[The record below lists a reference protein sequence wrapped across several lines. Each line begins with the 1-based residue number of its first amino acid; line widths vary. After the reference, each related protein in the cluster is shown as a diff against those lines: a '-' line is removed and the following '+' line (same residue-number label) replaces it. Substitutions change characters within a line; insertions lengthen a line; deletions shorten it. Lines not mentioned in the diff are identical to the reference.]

1 MNNML
6 QVQFGNITFQNPVI
20 AASGTF
26 SPDFEQHFDLS
37 RLGGIC
43 SKGLTLYPRA
53 GNKGIRIWETAS
65 GIMNSVGLENKGVD
79 LFIQQDLPILKKL
92 KDKGVRIII
101 NVSGSTEEEY
111 LRAVELFSKEEV
123 DIIELNISC
132 PNIKGGGMLFG
143 MTSYAARELVRQV
156 RKITS
161 LPLVI
166 KLTPNA
172 DNIVKI
178 AQCCEEEGA
187 DGLSLVNTFNAMA
200 IDVKKRKPVFN
211 NVYAGLSGP
220 AIKPIALRMVHEVC
234 QKVKIPVIGIGGITN
249 GRDALEF
256 VMAGATCLQVGT
268 ANFMNPFSCARII
281 EDIENFLR
289 EEGIES
295 LEEIRGIL

>member
-1 MNNML
+1 ML

>member
-123 DIIELNISC
+123 DIIELNILPKYNRGRYVIRYDQLCC
-132 PNIKGGGMLFG
+132 PRISQAGKKNNQ
-143 MTSYAARELVRQV
+143 SA
-156 RKITS
+156 
-161 LPLVI
+161 
-166 KLTPNA
+166 
-172 DNIVKI
+172 
-178 AQCCEEEGA
+178 
-187 DGLSLVNTFNAMA
+187 LS
-200 IDVKKRKPVFN
+200 D
-211 NVYAGLSGP
+211 
-220 AIKPIALRMVHEVC
+220 
-234 QKVKIPVIGIGGITN
+234 QTN
-249 GRDALEF
+249 
-256 VMAGATCLQVGT
+256 
-268 ANFMNPFSCARII
+268 S
-281 EDIENFLR
+281 
-289 EEGIES
+289 
-295 LEEIRGIL
+295 

>member
-1 MNNML
+1 M
-6 QVQFGNITFQNPVI
+6 
-20 AASGTF
+20 
-26 SPDFEQHFDLS
+26 
-37 RLGGIC
+37 
-43 SKGLTLYPRA
+43 
-53 GNKGIRIWETAS
+53 
-65 GIMNSVGLENKGVD
+65 
-79 LFIQQDLPILKKL
+79 
-92 KDKGVRIII
+92 
-101 NVSGSTEEEY
+101 
-111 LRAVELFSKEEV
+111 
-123 DIIELNISC
+123 
-132 PNIKGGGMLFG
+132 
-143 MTSYAARELVRQV
+143 
-156 RKITS
+156 
-161 LPLVI
+161 I

>member
-220 AIKPIALRMVHEVC
+220 AIKPIALRMLHEVC

-249 GRDALEF
+249 GRNALEF

>member
-256 VMAGATCLQVGT
+256 VMAEATCLQEGT
-268 ANFMNPFSCARII
+268 ANFMKPLSCARII

>member
-53 GNKGIRIWETAS
+53 GNNGIRIWETAS

-200 IDVKKRKPVFN
+200 IDVKKRKPAFN